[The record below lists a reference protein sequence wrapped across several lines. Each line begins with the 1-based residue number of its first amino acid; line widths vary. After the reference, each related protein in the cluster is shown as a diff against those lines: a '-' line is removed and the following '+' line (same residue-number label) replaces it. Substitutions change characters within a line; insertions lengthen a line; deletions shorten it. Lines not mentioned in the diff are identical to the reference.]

1 MILVVALVG
10 IMVTMGLALTRAA
23 LGPTTFDRILGLN
36 MFGTKTVLLISVIS
50 FYTGRTDF
58 LDLGLVYALINF
70 IGTIAIL
77 KFFRYRALGDFVE
90 IPSEADQPEARRPG
104 EGG

>member
-1 MILVVALVG
+1 MFTVAA
-10 IMVTMGLALTRAA
+10 LALLVAMLLTLAR
-23 LGPTTFDRILGLN
+23 LFMGPSLYDRTLAVNAI
-36 MFGTKTVLLISVIS
+36 GTKTVLLIGVVGFLS
-50 FYTGRTDF
+50 GRPDF
-58 LDLGLVYALINF
+58 LDIALIYALINF